1 MGKGVAAGGAAPR
14 MAPRTPE
21 WMSVWSQRS
30 LSPRQWMTL
39 EPMRVMT
46 WLQWEKER
54 AWSCESCSRT
64 SLERA
69 WPGMRLQNC
78 LRADSFDAV
87 ELMLLMTPGGLTPVG
102 CY

>member
-1 MGKGVAAGGAAPR
+1 
-14 MAPRTPE
+14 
-21 WMSVWSQRS
+21 
-30 LSPRQWMTL
+30 MTL

-69 WPGMRLQNC
+69 WPGMRLQSC
-78 LRADSFDAV
+78 LRTDSFEAV
-87 ELMLLMTPGGLTPVG
+87 ELMFCIPPCLVKWGSSTPTSFSNDARRPDSFGMLRLLS
-102 CY
+102 